1 MALNMVNK
9 AFVKETEELEELELE
24 ELEEL
29 AFEQIPMDSDV
40 EEENAS
46 EPEISEEEP
55 KKVKVPEISE
65 GKKATV

>member
-1 MALNMVNK
+1 MVNK
-9 AFVKETEELEELELE
+9 AFVKETEEL

-40 EEENAS
+40 EENAS

-55 KKVKVPEISE
+55 VPEISE
-65 GKKATV
+65 GKKTSTDSADVNV